1 MHVGSNGRISDGGVF
16 KNTNFYQA
24 LEAGTLG
31 IPREEAL
38 SDNPDHPPLPYVF
51 AADDVFAFK
60 ASMKPLIFCIIA
72 IYRL

>member
-38 SDNPDHPPLPYVF
+38 SDNPDGPPLPYVF
-51 AADDVFAFK
+51 VADDAFALGRNL
-60 ASMKPLIFCIIA
+60 MKPYARYA
-72 IYRL
+72 I